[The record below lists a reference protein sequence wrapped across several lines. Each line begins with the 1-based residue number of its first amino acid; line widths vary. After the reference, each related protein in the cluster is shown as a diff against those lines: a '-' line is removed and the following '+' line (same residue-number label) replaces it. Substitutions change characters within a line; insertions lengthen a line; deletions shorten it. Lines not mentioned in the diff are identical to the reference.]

1 MVKILICDDD
11 STFAQSMFK
20 MILSLPAYSSKS
32 MKLSCLTDIA
42 EMSANT
48 IAQYDILFLDIDL
61 GKESGIDLAR
71 KMRKMNPEAVLI
83 FVTNFSEY
91 APEGYEVDAFRYLAK
106 SELEK
111 KLPTYFEDA
120 LAMCRT
126 RQRKVEIL
134 CEGESVPIPVQSL
147 AWIESQGREQ
157 YLHLVGGCRE
167 QLITRLTMTQL
178 EDLLVQ
184 HFCDCC
190 GRGLPLTAWI
200 IGIVDRN
207 HSASFVYGLQV
218 RFELTAHGLLID
230 HIYGLRTDSQS
241 IEIAVAQL
249 RRPLGRLFLIGNIA
263 DRFEIIIWLL

>member
-1 MVKILICDDD
+1 MKTYPKQKIGSRAYIGESMVKILICDDD
-11 STFAQSMFK
+11 QTFAQSMFK
-20 MILSLPAYSSKS
+20 RILSLPAYSSKS
-32 MKLSCLTDIA
+32 MKLSYLTDIA

-178 EDLLVQ
+178 EDLLVP
-184 HFCDCC
+184 HGFCVSTKLSCKYGVFTVFSKHKCSSDN
-190 GRGLPLTAWI
+190 RS
-200 IGIVDRN
+200 
-207 HSASFVYGLQV
+207 SASCGARSYRDNKQKFVRWQ
-218 RFELTAHGLLID
+218 
-230 HIYGLRTDSQS
+230 
-241 IEIAVAQL
+241 AQQL
-249 RRPLGRLFLIGNIA
+249 
-263 DRFEIIIWLL
+263 W